1 LTARTYCAWSSN
13 GDTFVTCEIG
23 DELVNYFLALI
34 IITIMS
40 TTGKKDN
47 LVDRFPYPGS
57 KFAVLETQE
66 R

>member
-1 LTARTYCAWSSN
+1 LTTRTSRAWSFN
-13 GDTFVTCEIG
+13 GDTFVTSEIG
-23 DELVNYFLALI
+23 DELVNYFLALII

-57 KFAVLETQE
+57 KFAVETQE